1 MTGVPDYD
9 VSRPRRERWLAVRDF
24 VEQREQLTAAECRML
39 FELGMNEPDRNVG
52 TAVMCGVLYRRA
64 CPADVRAMARGCD
77 RAAVRRV
84 AFATAPRS

>member
-1 MTGVPDYD
+1 MTDVPDYD
-9 VSRPRRERWLAVRDF
+9 VSLPRRERWLAVRDF
-24 VEQREQLTAAECRML
+24 VEQREQLTAAECRIL

-77 RAAVRRV
+77 RAAVRRIW
-84 AFATAPRS
+84 ANGPA